1 MTLQIF
7 IVLTGTGVYAFK
19 VHGQIYHKLDQLVP
33 GANGPRHK
41 QLYFYDTD
49 QNLTHRVKRSPHLDA
64 NVIRKVLGI
73 LQTHNPYVHSFKRLG
88 DLGSLREYCIELNT
102 SISVDQRRYNAPAEN
117 QVAAIW
123 VEGSDQQRYFERS
136 ILIYGNEGR
145 SHYIRAYHGCYDP
158 LGYPVLYPGGET
170 GWEDKKYY

>member
-1 MTLQIF
+1 
-7 IVLTGTGVYAFK
+7 
-19 VHGQIYHKLDQLVP
+19 
-33 GANGPRHK
+33 
-41 QLYFYDTD
+41 
-49 QNLTHRVKRSPHLDA
+49 
-64 NVIRKVLGI
+64 
-73 LQTHNPYVHSFKRLG
+73 LG